1 METNFVSVKEAL
13 ALIKS
18 NKFAP
23 HYKVNFKNRKVDVFD
38 AILLGKN
45 GIDVPEGIID
55 SDDKLIDFS
64 DIPEITDKDI
74 FSGKIKWT
82 INADIPLDKEV
93 TEWIKKENININE
106 FAAKLI
112 RNFYESIKSLPN
124 NAAM

>member
-23 HYKVNFKNRKVDVFD
+23 HNKVNFKNRKVDVFD

-55 SDDKLIDFS
+55 YDDKLIDFS

>member
-1 METNFVSVKEAL
+1 MEANFVSVKEAL

-23 HYKVNFKNRKVDVFD
+23 HYKVNFKNRKVDVLD

-45 GIDVPEGIID
+45 GIDVPQEIIEYN
-55 SDDKLIDFS
+55 DKTIDFS
-64 DIPEITDKDI
+64 DITEITDKDI
-74 FSGKIKWT
+74 TDGKIRWT
-82 INADIPLDKEV
+82 VNADLPLDREV

-112 RNFYESIKSLPN
+112 RNFYESITSLPN
-124 NAAM
+124 NAAL